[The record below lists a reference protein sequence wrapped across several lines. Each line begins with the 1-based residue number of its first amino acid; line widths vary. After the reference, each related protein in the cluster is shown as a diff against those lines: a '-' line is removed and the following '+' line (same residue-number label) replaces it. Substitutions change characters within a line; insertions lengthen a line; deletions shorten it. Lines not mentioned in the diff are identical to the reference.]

1 MSCQDYEIALGD
13 YVDGTLDERSRR
25 EVDAHL
31 SSCERCRAIVA
42 DFNVLRHAVLSLE
55 PQSPSPHVWT
65 KLQSAFEAEQH
76 SSLSGWTLSWRQSL
90 AASLVAASL
99 VAGLVWIGRGLSP
112 AGVSSPRLAS
122 ATQAEPEATSVGAEF
137 DLAEMQ
143 YTNAIAGLESIA
155 RSQQSALDMETAD
168 VLQANLTVIDGAITE
183 SRAALQTEPDN
194 AAAQD
199 SLFDALRSKL
209 ELLQDVVA
217 LINEMRKGNPEGA
230 ARIVSGIDQPGAQP

>member
-13 YVDGTLDERSRR
+13 YVDETLEESSRI
-25 EVDAHL
+25 EFESHL
-31 SSCERCRAIVA
+31 ASCDRCRAVVA
-42 DFNVLRHAVLSLE
+42 DLQVIRQATLALE
-55 PQSPSPHVWT
+55 PEVPAPHVWT
-65 KLQSAFEAEQH
+65 KLSAAFEAEH
-76 SSLSGWTLSWRQSL
+76 GSTFRGWAFSAWQT
-90 AASLVAASL
+90 VAASVAMVTL
-99 VAGLVWIGRGLSP
+99 VASLTWIGSGLAPMKRP
-112 AGVSSPRLAS
+112 AGQLAS
-122 ATQAEPEATSVGAEF
+122 APANQAEPISVKAQF

-143 YTNAIAGLESIA
+143 YTNAIAGLETITKSE
-155 RSQQSALDMETAD
+155 QSALDMETAD

-183 SRAALQTEPDN
+183 SRAALQTEPDS

-230 ARIVSGIDQPGAQP
+230 ARIVSGINQ

>member
-13 YVDGTLDERSRR
+13 YVDGTLDERSRIGV
-25 EVDAHL
+25 EAHL
-31 SSCERCRAIVA
+31 SACERCRAIVA
-42 DFNVLRHAVLSLE
+42 DFSVLRQATLALE
-55 PQSPSPHVWT
+55 PALPPAHVWT
-65 KLQSAFEAEQH
+65 KLADAFEAEQR
-76 SSLSGWTLSWRQSL
+76 SSFRSWGFTWRQSL
-90 AASLVAASL
+90 AASVVAAMLVASL
-99 VAGLVWIGRGLSP
+99 VWVGKGLSP
-112 AGVSSPRLAS
+112 VARSSTQLAS
-122 ATQAEPEATSVGAEF
+122 ATPAATEPASVGAEF

-155 RSQQSALDMETAD
+155 KSERAALDMETAD

-230 ARIVSGIDQPGAQP
+230 ARIVSGLNQ

>member
-13 YVDGTLDERSRR
+13 YVDGTLDERSRI
-25 EVDAHL
+25 EVEAHL
-31 SSCERCRAIVA
+31 AACARCRAIVA
-42 DFNVLRHAVLSLE
+42 DFGVLRQATQSLE
-55 PQSPSPHVWT
+55 PELPPAHVWT
-65 KLQSAFEAEQH
+65 KLAAAYEAEQK
-76 SSLSGWTLSWRQSL
+76 SSLHGWSFSWRQSL
-90 AASLVAASL
+90 AASLVTAILVASL
-99 VAGLVWIGRGLSP
+99 VWVGKGLTPIND
-112 AGVSSPRLAS
+112 SSSRVAS
-122 ATQAEPEATSVGAEF
+122 ATPAATEPVSVRAEF

-143 YTNAIAGLESIA
+143 YTNAIAGLESITK
-155 RSQQSALDMETAD
+155 SEQSALDMETAD

-194 AAAQD
+194 PAAQD

-230 ARIVSGIDQPGAQP
+230 ARIVSGLNQ